1 MVIDKQAPNTENVTN
16 KIPMSSLKVRNSIA
30 FKSQLFLFV
39 LDLYSG
45 GHLSHFTA
53 SESIDIFKLHSRDN
67 LRDTST
73 VLAGIRPNRNM
84 MKAKEKARNPAVSL
98 VLLLNSPSAQ
108 GMQSKQQ
115 IAFPLTKALRVPG
128 RQLSL
133 HIDRGTCTTITQ
145 DQSC

>member
-1 MVIDKQAPNTENVTN
+1 
-16 KIPMSSLKVRNSIA
+16 MSSLNVKNSIV
-30 FKSQLFLFV
+30 FKSQLFLFT

-53 SESIDIFKLHSRDN
+53 SESIDTFKLYSRDN

-73 VLAGIRPNRNM
+73 VLAGILPNRNM
-84 MKAKEKARNPAVSL
+84 MQAKEKARNPAVSL

-115 IAFPLTKALRVPG
+115 IGLPLTKARRKPG
-128 RQLSL
+128 RQLLL
-133 HIDRGTCTTITQ
+133 HTDRGTCTTKTELIIFH
-145 DQSC
+145 